1 MRSKIVFI
9 GTIAITAFIPWL
21 LLLAGLSQIT
31 ELSRLFF
38 IVIHYLMNMALFA
51 IAFGWYFKGHQK
63 EDPFRVM
70 AVALVC
76 LVVFEL
82 VYFGFIY
89 EGELWFLTYVDWI
102 IPAFLVAT
110 SIYGVGKLTTH
121 A

>member
-1 MRSKIVFI
+1 MRSNTVFI

-21 LLLAGLSQIT
+21 LLLAGLSQIA
-31 ELSRLFF
+31 EFSRPLF
-38 IVIHYLMNMALFA
+38 IAVHYLMDMTLFG

-70 AVALVC
+70 AVALAC

-102 IPAFLVAT
+102 IPAFLVAA